1 MITELLTERTIRTR
15 LALSV
20 ILLAGLAA
28 ATTCATAA
36 DWPGSAR
43 IDAALEGAIADG
55 LTPGAVAWIES
66 RGQRLHFASYGSRS
80 VVPEREP
87 MTVDTI
93 FDCASLTKVMAT
105 APAIMILVEEGKVRL
120 NDRIQTYLPDFRDST
135 RITVR
140 QLLTHYSGLRPGLTL
155 DPPWSGYETGVN
167 LALQERPRQD
177 PDSKFVYSDINYVLL
192 AEIVRRTS
200 GMPLDRFAKERIFE
214 PLGMTDTM
222 FLPPRNL
229 RRRVAPTERLEDGTV
244 LRGVVHD
251 PTTRMMRG
259 VSGQAGLFSTAE
271 DVARF
276 ARMFLNGGEL
286 DGVRILSPLSV
297 LRMRTPQSPRGK
309 DARGLGWDIDTPY
322 SSPRGDL
329 FGTASFGHTGYTGPS
344 LWIDPVSHS
353 FVALMTNRL
362 HPSDG
367 KSVVRLRS
375 LVASIAA
382 ANLDP
387 ADSYMYM
394 TRRARGRASGLEPAF
409 SRVMTGLDQLVAED
423 FERLASKKV
432 GLITARTGVDRRGRR
447 NIDLLDD
454 AANVSLEMIF
464 APEHGLTSAL
474 DQPEI
479 DDSSDAATGIP
490 VYSLYRSDLRKPPA
504 ELLRGLDALVFD
516 IQDVGARFYTY
527 ITTMGY
533 AMEAAA
539 EAGIEFWVL
548 DRPNPIN
555 GVSVEGP
562 VLDKGMESFVGYHS
576 IPVRHGMTVGELA
589 RMFNAE
595 RGIGADLTVVPLAGW
610 RRDLWF
616 DETGLPWINP
626 SPNIRTV
633 AQATLYPGIAMLE
646 WLPDY
651 SVGRGTDA
659 PFEFVGADWITGADL
674 ANALRRMNV
683 PGVTFYPRK
692 LRPRE
697 SVFKG
702 MLIDGVQFSITNRDS
717 FEPVHLGLAV
727 AVALRGLYPERTDFS
742 RTVKLIG
749 NRAVAGG
756 LMQGRTVDLTEDVFA
771 EALKEFRERRRRFLL
786 Y

>member
-1 MITELLTERTIRTR
+1 MTTG
-15 LALSV
+15 
-20 ILLAGLAA
+20 LLANKIGRCCQALGAVVLAA
-28 ATTCATAA
+28 LAA
-36 DWPGSAR
+36 GQTGIPAAAWPGSER
-43 IDAALEGAIADG
+43 IDAAIEGAVDEG

-87 MTVDTI
+87 MTLDTI

-120 NDRIQTYLPDFRDST
+120 NDRIQTYLPEFKDST

-155 DPPWSGYETGVN
+155 EPAWSGYETGVN
-167 LALQERPRQD
+167 LALQERPRQA
-177 PDSKFVYSDINYVLL
+177 PDSKFVYSDVNYILL
-192 AEIVRRTS
+192 AEIVRRSS
-200 GMPLDRFAKERIFE
+200 GMALDRFAKQRIYE
-214 PLGMTDTM
+214 PLGMKDTM
-222 FLPPRNL
+222 FLPPADL
-229 RRRVAPTERLEDGTV
+229 TERVAPTERLADGTV
-244 LRGVVHD
+244 LRAVVHD
-251 PTTRMMRG
+251 RTTRMMQG

-276 ARMFLNGGEL
+276 ARMILNGGEL
-286 DGVRILSPLSV
+286 NGVRILSPLSV

-353 FVALMTNRL
+353 FVALMTNRV

-375 LVASIAA
+375 LVASVAA
-382 ANLDP
+382 ANLDL
-387 ADSYMYM
+387 ADSYR
-394 TRRARGRASGLEPAF
+394 TRRARLRARQPRPAY
-409 SRVMTGLDQLVAED
+409 SRVMTGLEQLVAED
-423 FERLASKKV
+423 FERLASKRV
-432 GLITARTGVDRRGRR
+432 GLITGRTGVDRQGRR
-447 NIDLLDD
+447 NIDLFHE
-454 AANVSLEMIF
+454 ATNVSLEMIF
-464 APEHGLTSAL
+464 APEHGLTSTL
-474 DQPEI
+474 DQHEI
-479 DDSSDAATGIP
+479 ADGRDDATGIK
-490 VYSLYRSDLRKPPA
+490 VYSLYKNGVRKPPV
-504 ELLRGLDALVFD
+504 ELLRGLDTLIFD
-516 IQDVGARFYTY
+516 IQDAGARFYTY
-527 ITTMGY
+527 ITTLGY

-555 GVSVEGP
+555 GVGVEGP
-562 VLDKGMESFVGYHS
+562 VLDEDMESFVGYHS

-589 RMFNAE
+589 RMFNEE
-595 RGIGADLTVVPLAGW
+595 RGIDADLSVVPLKGW
-610 RRDLWF
+610 RRELWF

-633 AQATLYPGIAMLE
+633 DQAILYPGIAMLE

-651 SVGRGTDA
+651 SVGRGTDT
-659 PFEFVGADWITGADL
+659 PFQFIGADWIAGAEL
-674 ANALRRMNV
+674 AGALRRMNI

-692 LRPRE
+692 IRPRA
-697 SVFKG
+697 SVFEG
-702 MLIDGVQFSITNRDS
+702 VLIDGVQFSVTNRDS
-717 FEPVHLGLAV
+717 FEPVRLGLAV
-727 AVALRGLYPERTDFS
+727 AAALQGLYPARTDFS
-742 RTVKLIG
+742 RTEKLIG
-749 NRAVAGG
+749 SRAVADG
-756 LMQGRTVDLTEDVFA
+756 LMQGRTVDFTEDLFA
-771 EALKEFRERRRRFLL
+771 GALEEFRERRRQFLL